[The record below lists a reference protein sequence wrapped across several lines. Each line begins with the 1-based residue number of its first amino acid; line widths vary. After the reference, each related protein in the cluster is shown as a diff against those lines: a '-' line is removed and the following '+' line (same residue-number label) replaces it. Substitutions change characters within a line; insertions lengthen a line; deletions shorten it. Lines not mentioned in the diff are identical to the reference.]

1 MSMTAATRTRADRRE
16 GVHDHT
22 VALKAGRQTVGA
34 TVPVTPIE
42 SVVDVRPADVSR
54 RRSYQIR
61 YYSTAIRSVLRRHR
75 LVVPVDR
82 PTYRTEVQVSPRL
95 QQRWLELFD
104 VPPGARANLT
114 YFSTSGTS
122 LFMKMLADLGIN
134 FRHLLHLASEMH
146 FLADPAPRP
155 ASGIHQQISA
165 RLAGVSVAGD
175 DRVCLVVS
183 HELTTPSGR
192 QLQASRDTFVIG
204 GIDPTGMD
212 RLRAIATPTTV
223 DLRGITTRK
232 PRMDARPD
240 VHRARFAI
248 PRDAGLHYGSV
259 SGDLNL
265 VHTTR
270 IAARLFGF
278 RGAFLQGM
286 GTANHVLSDI
296 ARHMPGRLEA
306 FEVTFARPLYVGQTV
321 ELARDRDTFE
331 VTDQRRHVVAYGTY
345 RTAT

>member
-1 MSMTAATRTRADRRE
+1 
-16 GVHDHT
+16 
-22 VALKAGRQTVGA
+22 
-34 TVPVTPIE
+34 
-42 SVVDVRPADVSR
+42 
-54 RRSYQIR
+54 
-61 YYSTAIRSVLRRHR
+61 
-75 LVVPVDR
+75 
-82 PTYRTEVQVSPRL
+82 
-95 QQRWLELFD
+95 
-104 VPPGARANLT
+104 
-114 YFSTSGTS
+114 
-122 LFMKMLADLGIN
+122 MKMLADLGIN

-175 DRVCLVVS
+175 DRVCLVVR

-223 DLRGITTRK
+223 DLR
-232 PRMDARPD
+232 
-240 VHRARFAI
+240 
-248 PRDAGLHYGSV
+248 GSV

>member
-1 MSMTAATRTRADRRE
+1 
-16 GVHDHT
+16 
-22 VALKAGRQTVGA
+22 
-34 TVPVTPIE
+34 
-42 SVVDVRPADVSR
+42 
-54 RRSYQIR
+54 
-61 YYSTAIRSVLRRHR
+61 
-75 LVVPVDR
+75 
-82 PTYRTEVQVSPRL
+82 
-95 QQRWLELFD
+95 
-104 VPPGARANLT
+104 
-114 YFSTSGTS
+114 
-122 LFMKMLADLGIN
+122 MKMLADLGIN

-175 DRVCLVVS
+175 DRVCLVVR

-223 DLRGITTRK
+223 DLRGI
-232 PRMDARPD
+232 
-240 VHRARFAI
+240 
-248 PRDAGLHYGSV
+248 
-259 SGDLNL
+259 
-265 VHTTR
+265 TTR